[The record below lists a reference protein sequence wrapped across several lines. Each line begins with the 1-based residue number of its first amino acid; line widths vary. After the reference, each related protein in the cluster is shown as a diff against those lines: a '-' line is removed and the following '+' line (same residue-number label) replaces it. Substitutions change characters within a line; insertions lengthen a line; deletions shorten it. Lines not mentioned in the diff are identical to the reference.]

1 MKLWAVPGSPT
12 TLVHAAPPA
21 RLRLPCQAG
30 CKEDQADDPAPCGS
44 TRDGSTDTGEAMAH
58 VEGSILVPHDH
69 NSVLDIDQPRR
80 DALGQVVGRTL
91 DRSLARIRDRKQVT
105 HSAFSQPGKHLGR

>member
-12 TLVHAAPPA
+12 TLFHAAPPA

-44 TRDGSTDTGEAMAH
+44 THDGSTDTGEAFAH
-58 VEGSILVPHDH
+58 VEGFILVPHDH
-69 NSVLDIDQPRR
+69 NSVLDIDQPLR
-80 DALGQVVGRTL
+80 DALGQVVTRTL
-91 DRSLARIRDRKQVT
+91 DRSLARIRDRNLVT